1 MPEIKRKTK
10 GTADVIDKH
19 VGLRIR
25 NRRTLMGLS
34 QEKLADSVGVTFQ
47 QVQKYER
54 GTNRVSASR
63 LYRFSKILGVSID
76 FFYEGLDNGVPT
88 SGPLYGMADNKQEAF
103 EAISEKAKAIP
114 EDLLTHKET
123 LDLVRTYYSVSD
135 IKKRK
140 EILRFV
146 KFMAESQNK

>member
-1 MPEIKRKTK
+1 MSVTKRKTK
-10 GTADVIDKH
+10 GTADLIDKH

-76 FFYEGLDNGVPT
+76 FFYEGLE
-88 SGPLYGMADNKQEAF
+88 SGDPATEPLYGMADNDQETF
-103 EAISEKAKAIP
+103 ESISEKAKAIP

-123 LDLVRTYYSVSD
+123 LELVRTYYSVQEV
-135 IKKRK
+135 KKRK

-146 KFMAESQNK
+146 KFMAETQNN

>member
-1 MPEIKRKTK
+1 MPVKRKTK

-25 NRRTLMGLS
+25 NRRTLMGIS

-76 FFYEGLDNGVPT
+76 FFYDGIDNNDPT
-88 SGPLYGMADNKQEAF
+88 TSPLYGLSDNKQEAF
-103 EAISEKAKAIP
+103 EGISEKAKAIP
-114 EDLLTHKET
+114 EDLLAHKET
-123 LDLVRTYYSVSD
+123 LDLVRTYYSVTD

-146 KFMAESQNK
+146 KFMAETQNK

>member
-1 MPEIKRKTK
+1 MPAKERKTK

-76 FFYEGLDNGVPT
+76 FFYEGIDKNDPT
-88 SGPLYGMADNKQEAF
+88 TSPIYGMSDNEQESF
-103 EAISEKAKAIP
+103 NGISEKAKKIP
-114 EDLLTHKET
+114 EDLLGHKET
-123 LDLVRTYYSVSD
+123 LDLVRTYYSVSS

-146 KFMAESQNK
+146 KFMAAS

>member
-1 MPEIKRKTK
+1 MTEKKRKTK
-10 GTADVIDKH
+10 GTADTIDKH

-34 QEKLADSVGVTFQ
+34 QEKLAESVNVTFQ

-63 LYRFSKILGVSID
+63 LYNFSKILGVSID
-76 FFYEGLDNGVPT
+76 YFYEGLDSE
-88 SGPLYGMADNKQEAF
+88 SGQSTTPIYGMSDNGQESFDEIPAT
-103 EAISEKAKAIP
+103 AKAIP
-114 EDLLTHKET
+114 EDLLSNKET
-123 LDLVRTYYSVSD
+123 LELIRTYYSISD

-140 EILRFV
+140 DILRFI
-146 KFMAESQNK
+146 KSMAESG

>member
-1 MPEIKRKTK
+1 MPKIKRKTK
-10 GTADVIDKH
+10 GTADIIDKH
-19 VGLRIR
+19 VGIRIR

-63 LYRFSKILGVSID
+63 LFSFSKILGVSID
-76 FFYEGLDNGVPT
+76 YFYNGLDNDGAPT
-88 SGPLYGMADNKQEAF
+88 SNPVYGMADNEQDAF
-103 EAISEKAKAIP
+103 EGISEKAKSIP
-114 EDLLTHKET
+114 EDLLAHKET
-123 LDLVRTYYSVSD
+123 LELVRTYYSISD

-140 EILRFV
+140 EILRFI
-146 KFMAESQNK
+146 KSMAEMAR

>member
-1 MPEIKRKTK
+1 
-10 GTADVIDKH
+10 
-19 VGLRIR
+19 
-25 NRRTLMGLS
+25 MGLS

-76 FFYEGLDNGVPT
+76 FFYEGLDSTDPT
-88 SGPLYGMADNKQEAF
+88 KSPLYGMSDNEQEDF
-103 EAISEKAKAIP
+103 EGISEKAKAIP
-114 EDLLTHKET
+114 EDLLAHKET
-123 LDLVRTYYSVSD
+123 LELVRTYYSVSD

-140 EILRFV
+140 EVLRFV
-146 KFMAESQNK
+146 KFMADSQS

>member
-1 MPEIKRKTK
+1 MSEVKRKTK

-19 VGLRIR
+19 VGIRIR

-63 LYRFSKILGVSID
+63 LFSFSKILGVSID
-76 FFYEGLDNGVPT
+76 YFYDGLDQNNDST
-88 SGPLYGMADNKQEAF
+88 TPLYGMADKGQDGFSGIN
-103 EAISEKAKAIP
+103 EKAKAIP
-114 EDLLTHKET
+114 EDLLAHKET
-123 LDLVRTYYSVSD
+123 LELVRTYYSIED

-140 EILRFV
+140 EILRFI
-146 KFMAESQNK
+146 KSMAEMSK

>member
-1 MPEIKRKTK
+1 MSVTKRKTK

-34 QEKLADSVGVTFQ
+34 QEKLADSVNVTFQ

-76 FFYEGLDNGVPT
+76 FFYEGIDKTDPATN
-88 SGPLYGMADNKQEAF
+88 PLYGLSDNKQEAF
-103 EAISEKAKAIP
+103 EGISEKAKAIP

-123 LDLVRTYYSVSD
+123 LDLVRTYYSVTD
-135 IKKRK
+135 VKKRK

-146 KFMAESQNK
+146 KLMAESQK

>member
-1 MPEIKRKTK
+1 MQGTKRKTK
-10 GTADVIDKH
+10 GTADIIDKH

-63 LYRFSKILGVSID
+63 LYRFSKTLGVSID
-76 FFYEGLDNGVPT
+76 FFYEGLDNGEPA
-88 SGPLYGMADNKQEAF
+88 SGPIYGMADNKQDNF
-103 EAISEKAKAIP
+103 EGISEKAKAIP

-123 LDLVRTYYSVSD
+123 LELVRTYYSMTDV
-135 IKKRK
+135 KKRK
-140 EILRFV
+140 EMLRFV
-146 KFMAESQNK
+146 KFMAQSDNN

>member
-1 MPEIKRKTK
+1 MSVTKRKTK

-76 FFYEGLDNGVPT
+76 FFYEGIDKTDPMT
-88 SGPLYGMADNKQEAF
+88 SPLYGMSDKKQEAF
-103 EAISEKAKAIP
+103 EGISEKAKAIP

-123 LDLVRTYYSVSD
+123 LDLVRTYYSVTD

-146 KFMAESQNK
+146 KFMAESQK

>member
-1 MPEIKRKTK
+1 MPKNKRKTK
-10 GTADVIDKH
+10 GTADLIDKH
-19 VGLRIR
+19 VGIRIR

-63 LYRFSKILGVSID
+63 LFSFSKTLGVSID
-76 FFYEGLDNGVPT
+76 YFYNGLDSDGAPT
-88 SGPLYGMADNKQEAF
+88 TNHVYGMSDNEQDDF
-103 EAISEKAKAIP
+103 EGIPEKAKSIP

-123 LDLVRTYYSVSD
+123 LELVRTYYSISD
-135 IKKRK
+135 VKKRK
-140 EILRFV
+140 EILRFI
-146 KFMAESQNK
+146 KSMAEMAR

>member
-1 MPEIKRKTK
+1 MSEQKRKTK
-10 GTADVIDKH
+10 GTADNIDKH

-54 GTNRVSASR
+54 GANRVSASR
-63 LYRFSKILGVSID
+63 LFSFSKILGVSID
-76 FFYEGLDNGVPT
+76 YFYKGLGSNDE
-88 SGPLYGMADNKQEAF
+88 SDIPLYGMSDGKQDAF
-103 EAISEKAKAIP
+103 EGILEKARAIP

-123 LDLVRTYYSVSD
+123 LELVRTFYSITD
-135 IKKRK
+135 PKKRK
-140 EILRFV
+140 EILRFIKSMV
-146 KFMAESQNK
+146 DVSK